1 MGDLIRER
9 LLELEKLGPGQSWDA
24 EKPAGLDQ
32 GARPI
37 GGREA
42 LPEGVTGRR
51 AGVTE
56 INVEALDSHGIFWP
70 GCISHRNSLRDGD
83 LFSFPPP
90 CTMTLA
96 SISHIASVSSA
107 S

>member
-1 MGDLIRER
+1 MES
-9 LLELEKLGPGQSWDA
+9 LGPGQGRDA

-51 AGVTE
+51 AGVTL
-56 INVEALDSHGIFWP
+56 INVEALDSHG
-70 GCISHRNSLRDGD
+70 HRCLGGQRGAFSGLDASLLETACVMGT
-83 LFSFPPP
+83 FSPSLPLVP
-90 CTMTLA
+90 
-96 SISHIASVSSA
+96 
-107 S
+107 